1 MSNKVDLTGKR
12 FGRLVVLEQAEYHI
26 DKKGRKI
33 RMWKCK
39 CDCGNETIVRHGGL
53 QSGTTTS
60 CGCFHK
66 EIVGSLN
73 RTHGLSAN
81 CGRLYPLWKSIKY
94 RCYNKNS
101 KSYSQYGGRG
111 IVMCDEWKND
121 FLAFHDW
128 AIANGYKEEKTDKGL
143 NILTIDRI
151 DVNGNYEPLNCRF
164 VTNEVQAK
172 NKRNTIPDD
181 ERFRVCPVCG
191 KIYEIHTRKGT
202 NTCSQSCG
210 AKFRAMK
217 LRNTKKMS
225 YCVICG
231 KEFEKRIDHGKE
243 KKYCSREC
251 MGIGKSPFLEY
262 NGEKRRVIEWASITG
277 IEASVILTR
286 LKYGWDIEKILT
298 TPTQIKNRGGKK

>member
-1 MSNKVDLTGKR
+1 MANKVDLTGKR

-53 QSGTTTS
+53 QRGTTTS

-111 IVMCDEWKND
+111 IAMCDEWKND

-151 DVNGNYEPLNCRF
+151 DVNGNYEPSNCRWA
-164 VTNEVQAK
+164 TNSEQQL
-172 NKRNTIPDD
+172 NKRNNHIVYYKGDYIPLA
-181 ERFRVCPVCG
+181 ELS
-191 KIYEIHTRKGT
+191 
-202 NTCSQSCG
+202 N
-210 AKFRAMK
+210 
-217 LRNTKKMS
+217 
-225 YCVICG
+225 
-231 KEFEKRIDHGKE
+231 
-243 KKYCSREC
+243 
-251 MGIGKSPFLEY
+251 
-262 NGEKRRVIEWASITG
+262 ITG
-277 IEASVILTR
+277 INAGTLRSRLNKGMSVKDAVNYRRKLLLFSFNGETKT
-286 LKYGWDIEKILT
+286 LKEWCEKIGINYSTAYRRYRKGL
-298 TPTQIKNRGGKK
+298 PIDEILRKV

>member
-1 MSNKVDLTGKR
+1 MANKVDLTGKR
-12 FGRLVVLEQAEYHI
+12 FGRLVVLEQAESHI

-53 QSGTTTS
+53 QRGTTTS

-111 IVMCDEWKND
+111 IAMCDEWKND

-151 DVNGNYEPLNCRF
+151 DVNGNYEPSNCRF
-164 VTNEVQAK
+164 VTNDVQAK
-172 NKRNTIPDD
+172 NKRDTITDD
-181 ERFRVCPVCG
+181 ERYRICPVCG
-191 KIYEIHTRKGT
+191 KSFEIKQRSSTKT
-202 NTCSQSCG
+202 TCSRKCAG
-210 AKFRAMK
+210 V
-217 LRNTKKMS
+217 LRTLNNSKDYTKI
-225 YCVICG
+225 CPICG
-231 KEFEKRIDHGKE
+231 KSFNAKRGGHFNQAV
-243 KKYCSREC
+243 YCSVKC
-251 MGIGKSPFLEY
+251 KNISDSPIWEY
-262 NGEKRRVIEWASITG
+262 NGESLHVVEWAEKIG
-277 IEASVILTR
+277 INAHCLLHR
-286 LKYGWDIEKILT
+286 KDMGWTIEEILT
-298 TPTQIKNRGGKK
+298 TPLRGKRNVKC